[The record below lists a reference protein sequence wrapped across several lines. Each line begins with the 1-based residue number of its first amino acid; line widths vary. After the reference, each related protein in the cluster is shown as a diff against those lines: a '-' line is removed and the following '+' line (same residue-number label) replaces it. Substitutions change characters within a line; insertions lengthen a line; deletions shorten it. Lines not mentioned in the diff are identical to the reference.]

1 MNSKVRVQSEVN
13 IRKQRKKQL
22 MQIEAKMVYE

>member
-1 MNSKVRVQSEVN
+1 MNSKARVQSEVN